1 VLLRPGCLVRTREF
15 RRLTRREAQRLAVAK
30 GLDLPDQPDYLL
42 RELYCGLVAA
52 TVLKTDR
59 QIGFLQ

>member
-1 VLLRPGCLVRTREF
+1 VRTREF